1 MDSIWNNIWSL
12 FWLTFWGV
20 AFVTYLI
27 ALVSVLID
35 IFRDGSL
42 NGWLKAVWIVFLVFV
57 PFLTVLI
64 YLIARG
70 SGMAERQGR
79 DRGVVSEPD
88 YTPRASDAPAADIA
102 QAKALLDKGVI
113 SAGEFDALKAKALGN
128 RY

>member
-1 MDSIWNNIWSL
+1 MDSFWSNIWSL

-35 IFRDGSL
+35 IFRDSSL
-42 NGWLKAVWIVFLVFV
+42 NGWLKAVWILFLVFV

-88 YTPRASDAPAADIA
+88 YVPRASDAPAADIA